1 MELVVAPYDN
11 DVTSS
16 AGPSGAPGRSA
27 VESSRG
33 DTHAQVRA
41 CVGPWRMTTSTS
53 SAMRRSWPYLG
64 RPVRVAALSAA
75 WSLASTACRR
85 QTIRWSSA
93 RSEARWTSSSRGAS
107 SRLIRSPCGGAVA
120 ATRSWPKTD
129 RSSMRSVTNRGARV
143 GIGRLGRELVAK
155 CSDLI
160 DQLANHRRAHGL
172 FTAETVGLVERRQT
186 LLWESGRCSHAGNI
200 RSIKCTVNS
209 EPRRR
214 SEMGESARRQ
224 R

>member
-1 MELVVAPYDN
+1 MEPVVAPYDN

-27 VESSRG
+27 VESLAWR
-33 DTHAQVRA
+33 HPRPVRA
-41 CVGPWRMTTSTS
+41 CVGPWRMTTSSS
-53 SAMRRSWPYLG
+53 SAMRRSWPYLD
-64 RPVRVAALSAA
+64 RPVRVAALSAT

-85 QTIRWSSA
+85 QTIRWSSV

-107 SRLIRSPCGGAVA
+107 SRLIRTPCGGAVA

-129 RSSMRSVTNRGARV
+129 RSSMRSVTNRGVRV
-143 GIGRLGRELVAK
+143 GVARLGRELVAK

-160 DQLANHRRAHGL
+160 DQLANHRGAHRL
-172 FTAETVGLVERRQT
+172 LTAEAGGLVKRRQT
-186 LLWESGRCSHAGNI
+186 LFWESGRCSHDGNI
-200 RSIKCTVNS
+200 RSTRCTVNC